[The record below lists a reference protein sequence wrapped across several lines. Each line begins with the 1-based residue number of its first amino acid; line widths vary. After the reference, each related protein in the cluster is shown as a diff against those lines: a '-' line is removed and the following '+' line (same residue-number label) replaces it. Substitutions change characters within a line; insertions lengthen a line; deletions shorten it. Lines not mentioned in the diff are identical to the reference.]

1 MPGDEAVGDFSRKR
15 AYLCGRVCWLQGD
28 WPMPDLSL
36 VDLDPL
42 LTAFAE
48 NAAARDRAGGNAKR
62 ERDLLRQ
69 SGLLG
74 LLIPKALGGGGAT
87 WNQIFET
94 VRAIARVDSSL
105 GHLYGFHHLLVATVR
120 LFGAPA
126 QWETWWKATVAHQWF
141 WGNALN
147 PKDTRVVLR
156 EQGGRLL
163 VSGQKSFC
171 SGAVDADQL
180 VISAVDD
187 RTAKLVVAIIPPD
200 RRGLRVLGDWDAF
213 GQRQTDSGGV
223 AFDDVVVEEK
233 EILCSPGPLGTPFA
247 ALRSLIAQL
256 VFVNVFLGL
265 AEAAFAEAHRWNT
278 ERVHDSRSLDPFVLR
293 RAGELWLGILTTR
306 SLAKEAV
313 LAFDQA
319 WAIGD
324 DLTATQRGQVAVAVA
339 AAKAQSTFSVLGA
352 TSGFFELMGPRAVA
366 RVEGL
371 DRYWRNARV
380 HTLHD
385 PVDLKL
391 RDLGQFALTGQ
402 FPEPSFYA

>member
-1 MPGDEAVGDFSRKR
+1 
-15 AYLCGRVCWLQGD
+15 
-28 WPMPDLSL
+28 MPDSSL
-36 VDLDPL
+36 VDFDLL
-42 LTAFAE
+42 LTTLAE
-48 NAAARDRAGGNAKR
+48 NAAARDRTGGTAKA

-74 LLIPKALGGGGAT
+74 LLIPTTLGGGGAT

-94 VRAIARVDSSL
+94 VRAVARVDSSL
-105 GHLYGFHHLLVATVR
+105 GHLYGFQHLLVATVR
-120 LFGAPA
+120 LFGTPA
-126 QWETWWKATVAHQWF
+126 QWEIWWKATVAHQWF

-147 PKDTRVVLR
+147 PKDTRVVLDER
-156 EQGGRLL
+156 GGRLL
-163 VSGQKSFC
+163 LSGQKSFC

-180 VISAVDD
+180 VISAVDG
-187 RTAKLVVAIIPPD
+187 RNGKLVVAVIPPD
-200 RRGLRVLGDWDAF
+200 RAGLRVLGDWDAF

-223 AFDDVVVEEK
+223 VFDDVVVEEK

-265 AEAAFAEAHRWNT
+265 AEAAFAEAHRWSM
-278 ERVHDSRSLDPFVLR
+278 EQAQGSHPLDPFALR

-306 SLAKEAV
+306 SLTNEAV
-313 LAFDQA
+313 RALDEA
-319 WAIGD
+319 WTIGEN
-324 DLTATQRGQVAVAVA
+324 LSAVQRGRVAVAVA
-339 AAKAQSTFSVLGA
+339 AAKAQSTLSVLA
-352 TSGFFELMGPRAVA
+352 VTSGFFELTGPRAVA